1 MDRWPIMSRYLS
13 QGQSGSPTHNGL
25 VIPSRKAARN
35 LLLAAR
41 GGALDSLEYRRVPH
55 LFAYFAKTRAAQ
67 AARSTIG

>member
-1 MDRWPIMSRYLS
+1 MSRYLS
-13 QGQSGSPTHNGL
+13 QGQSELPTLNGFCHSE
-25 VIPSRKAARN
+25 PQSGES

-55 LFAYFAKTRAAQ
+55 LFAYFAKAWAAQ